1 MADFLNV
8 TYPVSVRRALSVFL
22 CVVVNCAAV
31 TVHAEDLRDVAADA
45 SIGKESFHPVSPS
58 DMAAAASELRA
69 VLQPLD
75 VLLNRSKSGDDWK
88 EYLEWSTLKEQ
99 AASGA
104 HADALTLLELYRL
117 LDADE
122 PGLEMP
128 QFTSVRRAVGAYLD
142 AADAS
147 TNPKS
152 QAIFEQRLQKMKTV
166 LSVAAKEGTTESLQ
180 SLGPLLA
187 RLEGSFQAPDTVARV
202 RSAVSQSNLYLDVQ
216 ESLLASAV
224 NRVIDEH
231 APINEIILGT
241 RVQGMG
247 HTTGNVLL
255 DFVPSSNAA
264 TVDLLLNAT
273 NYSTTSS
280 SKGPV
285 TVRTVGTTM
294 LDAKKRIIVD
304 DRKVCSLP
312 AEASA
317 RVNTSTAG
325 IGVKSKF
332 AKNLICKMANKKIAK
347 VRPQAEAI
355 SRSRAES
362 KARRQFE
369 EQTAGEL
376 SRAARDYQE
385 KFRRPLLERGWY
397 PELLNLSTSDVTMS
411 VEARKALPDQ
421 IAAFTAP
428 PSCDPDNV
436 LSARVHE
443 TMVNNAAEITL
454 AGRTITQ
461 EFVEEQIKKNNG
473 TLPESLDS
481 DPDQPPWSIT
491 FAKRLPVQLDVD
503 NDLIKITVRGNRFTS
518 GDREFPAMDIWAAY
532 RIESKGGLI
541 RLTRDGDVQI
551 YPPGFVP
558 GGGDKLTVS
567 ETSLRRILQKRFN
580 KVFKDSIDLEPLQL
594 PGELES
600 AGPLPMEQLV
610 AQKDGWLAAGWR
622 KKDVQDEKKKSV
634 LLQADTSVAGLGSR

>member
-1 MADFLNV
+1 MEVKKYFV
-8 TYPVSVRRALSVFL
+8 
-22 CVVVNCAAV
+22 
-31 TVHAEDLRDVAADA
+31 
-45 SIGKESFHPVSPS
+45 IG
-58 DMAAAASELRA
+58 
-69 VLQPLD
+69 
-75 VLLNRSKSGDDWK
+75 N
-88 EYLEWSTLKEQ
+88 
-99 AASGA
+99 
-104 HADALTLLELYRL
+104 
-117 LDADE
+117 
-122 PGLEMP
+122 
-128 QFTSVRRAVGAYLD
+128 
-142 AADAS
+142 
-147 TNPKS
+147 
-152 QAIFEQRLQKMKTV
+152 
-166 LSVAAKEGTTESLQ
+166 
-180 SLGPLLA
+180 
-187 RLEGSFQAPDTVARV
+187 
-202 RSAVSQSNLYLDVQ
+202 
-216 ESLLASAV
+216 
-224 NRVIDEH
+224 
-231 APINEIILGT
+231 